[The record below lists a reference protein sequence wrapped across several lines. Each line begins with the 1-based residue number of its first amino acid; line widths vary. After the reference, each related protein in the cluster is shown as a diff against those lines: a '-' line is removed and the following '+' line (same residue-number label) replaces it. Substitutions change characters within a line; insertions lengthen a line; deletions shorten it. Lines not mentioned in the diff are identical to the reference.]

1 MRKLFYK
8 SVLILFLTLTMLFPF
23 AVSGWSAEKVELK
36 FASEYADKHPTSV
49 NAFMPWMK
57 KVEELSKGRLSI
69 QFFNPNTIC
78 PAKEAY
84 ASTVA
89 GAVDMA
95 GTPTH
100 YVYGKFPLT
109 EVVALPFLFNGSE
122 AGSMT
127 IMELYKRFPEWREE
141 YKELKVLWQWTS
153 ALYELHTVKKS
164 IRTLE
169 DFQGLKILSWSAPLN
184 TMIKALGAN
193 PVDSKPVD
201 TYMALERGMADGV
214 ICPIAPMRSFKISD
228 ATKHHTIIN
237 LGVEGFWGG
246 MNPAKW
252 NSLPP
257 DLQKILE
264 ETTGEKMAQACGK
277 SLDEGSIRDV
287 QWMKEQGHTFY
298 VLTPNEKD
306 KWNARVRPIAD
317 EWLKKAEEKGYKV
330 AKSLRDTAI
339 TLGRENS
346 EKTPGGYR

>member
-1 MRKLFYK
+1 MKR
-8 SVLILFLTLTMLFPF
+8 LFPKPVWMLLLTATMVTFF
-23 AVSGWSAEKVELK
+23 AVSGWSADKFELK

-49 NAFMPWMK
+49 NAIMPWMK
-57 KVEELSKGRLSI
+57 KVEELSKGRLMI

-109 EVVALPFLFNGSE
+109 DVISLPFLFNGAE
-122 AGSMT
+122 AGSLT
-127 IMELYKRFPEWREE
+127 IWELYKRLPEWREE
-141 YKELKVLWQWTS
+141 YKEVKVLWQWTS
-153 ALYELHTVKKS
+153 ALLELHTVKKPV
-164 IRTLE
+164 RTLE
-169 DFQGLKILSWSAPLN
+169 DLRGLKILAWSAPVA
-184 TMIKALGAN
+184 TIIKALGAN

-214 ICPIAPMRSFKISD
+214 ICPIAPMRSFKITD
-228 ATKHHTIIN
+228 ATKHHTILN
-237 LGVEGFWGG
+237 LMVDGFWGG

-252 NSLPP
+252 NSLPA

-264 ETTGEKMAQACGK
+264 ETTGDKMTQACGK
-277 SLDEGSIRDV
+277 TLDEGAIRDV

-306 KWNARVRPIAD
+306 RWKEKVRPIAD

-330 AKSLRDTAI
+330 AKGLRDTAM
-339 TLGRENS
+339 TLSRENS
-346 EKTPGGYR
+346 EKTPGGYK